1 MCVHLLRGT
10 FLLLLLLPLP
20 FFCLS
25 VGIALFTSLFKANY
39 FVHKDVTM

>member
-1 MCVHLLRGT
+1 MRVHLLRGT
-10 FLLLLLLPLP
+10 FLLLLLPLP

-39 FVHKDVTM
+39 FVHQDVTM